1 METVRRIASFSVD
14 HDYIGVGMYVSR
26 IDGDVTTYDLR
37 TRVPNAGDYMDN
49 LTMHSLEHLFATFV
63 RSSEIGERVVYFGPM
78 GCQTGFYLLVRD
90 SVNEETLA
98 VVKDVLAKIASYDG
112 EMPGGTRKECG
123 NYRNLDVAAARV
135 EAKRYLDVLTSET
148 IDFKYKESL

>member
-1 METVRRIASFSVD
+1 
-14 HDYIGVGMYVSR
+14 
-26 IDGDVTTYDLR
+26 
-37 TRVPNAGDYMDN
+37 MDN

-90 SVNEETLA
+90 SVNEQTLA